1 MVGTH
6 KWRGEIGAAIALNDL
21 TIQTGGL
28 SSAAHSGRHIQPG
41 LCSQTQSA
49 TEELCHLIIAPGVSM
64 RLSGSQGEQEWFD
77 LWGGINL
84 VQFRI
89 VGENRMEQS
98 RTFLDTEAVII
109 HRFTCL
115 PRTKKAAPVGFGLK
129 RAFL

>member
-6 KWRGEIGAAIALNDL
+6 KWHGEIGAAIALNNL
-21 TIQTGGL
+21 AIQTGGL
-28 SSAAHSGRHIQPG
+28 LAPRIVVDTSNRDYVRKRRVLLKNYVISLP
-41 LCSQTQSA
+41 
-49 TEELCHLIIAPGVSM
+49 PGVSM

-115 PRTKKAAPVGFGLK
+115 PSQK
-129 RAFL
+129 RPNPWGSA